1 MHSARLDHRVFPS
14 RLAVAAANGYDALT
28 CASRRTFSED
38 ARAMTRTIPSE
49 PLPDD
54 ANRTARGTGAVTP
67 ALAEPFDADAEW
79 LEPDGFGGFASGTV
93 GGERTR
99 RYHALLL
106 AATHPPTGRVV
117 LVNGLEAWLEMPGG
131 TVPLSTQRYLPDVV
145 HPDLSARLISFDVA
159 PWPIWRFRIDDTAT
173 LVYELF
179 VAKGY
184 GETVLRWRLEGAQDV
199 PGPVVLKV
207 RLLLS
212 GRDYHALHH
221 ENAGFSFTCRE
232 AGANVTWRPYGDLPA
247 IAALTNGSYQHA
259 PDWYRRFLYLRERER
274 GLDFSEDLA
283 SPGVFSFDVGAHD
296 AVIILRASGEL
307 ADDASARAAELA
319 RAEHARRAAF
329 RSRTALSADAYF
341 VARGTGQTLVA
352 GYPWFAD
359 WGRDTFIA
367 LRGLALGTRRY
378 ADAEAILLDWSSTV
392 SQGMLPNRF
401 PDDGGEPEY
410 NAVDA
415 SLWFVVA
422 VHDYLRT
429 DHASHATRAAL
440 RGAVDAVLDGYE
452 RGTRYAIGADADGLV
467 RAGVP
472 GVQLTWMDA
481 KVDGWVVTPR
491 IGKPV
496 EVQALWINALRIS
509 LGWTAQWQSLEA
521 RATDAFHA
529 RFVNPASGALYDVVD
544 ANHEPGRVDASI
556 RPNQI
561 FAAGGLPFAVVTGET
576 ARHVVDE
583 VETHLLTPLG
593 LRTLAPSD
601 PNYVPAY
608 TGNVRQ
614 RDTAYHQGTVWPW
627 LSGAFVEA
635 WLHVHGNTP
644 HTRAEARRRFLAPLH
659 AHLRRDGL
667 GHVCEIADC
676 DAPHTPRGTPFQ
688 AWSLGELLRV
698 ETLLASV
705 QPSGAPGA
713 PRST

>member
-1 MHSARLDHRVFPS
+1 
-14 RLAVAAANGYDALT
+14 
-28 CASRRTFSED
+28 
-38 ARAMTRTIPSE
+38 MTRTIPSE

-54 ANRTARGTGAVTP
+54 GSRAALDGDAAPP
-67 ALAEPFDADAEW
+67 APAEAFDADAEW
-79 LEPDGFGGFASGTV
+79 LEPDGFGGFASGTA

-117 LVNGLEAWLEMPGG
+117 LVNGLEAWLDTPSGALA
-131 TVPLSTQRYLPDVV
+131 LSTQRYVPDTV
-145 HPDLSARLISFDVA
+145 HPDLATRLISFNVA
-159 PWPIWRFRIDDTAT
+159 PWPVWRFRIDGTASI
-173 LVYELF
+173 VHELF

-184 GETVLRWRLEGAQDV
+184 GETVLRWRLEGAHHL
-199 PGPVVLKV
+199 PGPVELKV

-212 GRDYHALHH
+212 GRDHHALHH
-221 ENAGFSFTCRE
+221 ENGNFSFAYRE
-232 AGANVTWRPYGDLPA
+232 AGGNVAWRPYGDMPA
-247 IAALTNGSYQHA
+247 IAALTNGRYRHA
-259 PDWYRRFLYLRERER
+259 PDWYRQFLYLRERER
-274 GLDFSEDLA
+274 GLDCSEDLA
-283 SPGVFSFDVGAHD
+283 TPGVLSFDVAARD
-296 AVIILRASGEL
+296 AVIILRANSEL
-307 ADDASARAAELA
+307 ADDAETRAADLA

-341 VARGTGQTLVA
+341 AARGTGQTLVA

-378 ADAEAILLDWSSTV
+378 ADAEAILLDWSRTV

-401 PDDGGEPEY
+401 PDDGGAPEY

-422 VHDYLRT
+422 VHDYLRA
-429 DHASHATRAAL
+429 DHASDATRATL
-440 RGAVDAVLDGYE
+440 RRAVDAVLDGYA

-496 EVQALWINALRIS
+496 EVQALWINALRAS
-509 LGWTAQWQSLEA
+509 LGWSSAWQSLEE
-521 RATDAFHA
+521 RATHAFLE
-529 RFVNPASGALYDVVD
+529 RFVNPATGALFDVVD
-544 ANHEPGRVDASI
+544 ADHEPGRVDASI

-561 FAAGGLPFAVVTGET
+561 FAAGGLPFAIVTGET
-576 ARHVVDE
+576 ARRVVDE

-593 LRTLAPSD
+593 LRSLAPSD
-601 PNYVPAY
+601 ANYAGTY
-608 TGNVRQ
+608 TGDVRQ
-614 RDTAYHQGTVWPW
+614 RDAAYHQGTVWPW
-627 LSGAFVEA
+627 LIGAFVEA
-635 WLHVHGNTP
+635 WLRVHGSTP
-644 HTRAEARRRFLAPLH
+644 QTRADARRRFLAPLN
-659 AHLRRDGL
+659 AHLRGCGL
-667 GHVCEIADC
+667 GHVSEIADGN
-676 DAPHTPRGTPFQ
+676 APHTPRGAPFQ

-698 ETLLASV
+698 EALL
-705 QPSGAPGA
+705 GGGPGA
-713 PRST
+713 PRDA

>member
-1 MHSARLDHRVFPS
+1 
-14 RLAVAAANGYDALT
+14 
-28 CASRRTFSED
+28 
-38 ARAMTRTIPSE
+38 MTRTIPSE
-49 PLPDD
+49 HLPDD
-54 ANRTARGTGAVTP
+54 GSSTARGAGGTP
-67 ALAEPFDADAEW
+67 DFLAEQFDADAEW
-79 LEPDGFGGFASGTV
+79 LEPDGFGGFASGTA

-117 LVNGLEAWLEMPGG
+117 LVNGLEAWLETPDGP
-131 TVPLSTQRYLPDVV
+131 VPLSTQRYLPDVV
-145 HPDLSARLISFDVA
+145 HPDLASRLIAFDVA
-159 PWPIWRFRIDDTAT
+159 PWPTWRFRIDDDAT

-179 VAKGY
+179 VAKGH
-184 GETVLRWRLEGAQDV
+184 GETVLRWRLEGAHDIAGSLQ
-199 PGPVVLKV
+199 LKV

-212 GRDYHALHH
+212 GRDHHALHH
-221 ENAGFSFTCRE
+221 ENAAFSFAYRE
-232 AGANVTWRPYGDLPA
+232 AAGAIGSNSGSNVSWRPYGDLPA
-247 IAALTNGSYQHA
+247 VTALTSGVYLHA
-259 PDWYRRFLYLRERER
+259 PDWYRNFLYVRERER
-274 GLDFSEDLA
+274 GLDYSEDLA
-283 SPGVFSFDVGAHD
+283 TPGVFSFDIGARH
-296 AVIILRASGEL
+296 AVIILRSNGEL
-307 ADDASARAAELA
+307 ADDADTRAAALA

-329 RSRTALSADAYF
+329 RSRTRLSADAYF

-352 GYPWFAD
+352 GYPWFTD

-367 LRGLALGTRRY
+367 MRGLALVTRRY
-378 ADAEAILLDWSSTV
+378 ADAEAILLDWSHTV

-401 PDDGGEPEY
+401 PDDGNEPEY

-429 DHASHATRAAL
+429 DHASHVTRLAL
-440 RGAVDAVLDGYE
+440 RNAVDEVLDGYAH
-452 RGTRYAIGADADGLV
+452 GTRYAIGADTDGLV

-509 LGWTAQWQSLEA
+509 LGWTAQWQNLEE
-521 RATDAFHA
+521 RASHAFQA
-529 RFVNPASGALYDVVD
+529 RFVNPETGALFDVVD
-544 ANHEPGRVDASI
+544 ADHVPGRVDASI

-561 FAAGGLPFAVVTGET
+561 FAAGGLPFTLLTGET
-576 ARHVVDE
+576 ARHIVE
-583 VETHLLTPLG
+583 QVETHLLTPLG

-601 PNYVPAY
+601 SNYAGTY

-614 RDTAYHQGTVWPW
+614 RDAAYHQGTVWPW
-627 LSGAFVEA
+627 LIGPFVEA
-635 WLHVHGNTP
+635 WLQVHGSSP
-644 HTRAEARRRFLAPLH
+644 HTRAEARRRFLAPLFT
-659 AHLRRDGL
+659 HLRRDGL
-667 GHVCEIADC
+667 GHICEIADG

-698 ETLLASV
+698 EALLASV
-705 QPSGAPGA
+705 QPNGGPGVRA
-713 PRST
+713 